1 MRPFLYRC
9 FIALI
14 LLCWAKSFRV
24 PAFSKLSRGRIG
36 KNIVL
41 QKRVFLQA
49 STTSTEGQ
57 ESVPT
62 DQIPIAD
69 QALQNSSVSLD
80 SNETLAARNVTAENL
95 KAAKIKKLEN
105 KLEKDLK
112 ALEDELVRCRKALYK
127 VNEEILVSG
136 SRGYYLV
143 QAEVNEFLV
152 RLLFTSKTFFFINL
166 FFFLYIQ
173 KNKKKKEK
181 DFTEKYQTKFV
192 EKMLPILDRMRA
204 LQLGLPPTTRIQR
217 KLHEDYETILFGI
230 EYFIKKI
237 GFKIIDPGKR

>member
-62 DQIPIAD
+62 DQIPIAH

-152 RLLFTSKTFFFINL
+152 RLLFTSKTFFSSIFFSFFIFRKIKRRKRKILLKSIRRNL
-166 FFFLYIQ
+166 LRKCFQFL
-173 KNKKKKEK
+173 
-181 DFTEKYQTKFV
+181 
-192 EKMLPILDRMRA
+192 
-204 LQLGLPPTTRIQR
+204 
-217 KLHEDYETILFGI
+217 I
-230 EYFIKKI
+230 E
-237 GFKIIDPGKR
+237 

>member
-1 MRPFLYRC
+1 MRSFLYRC

-24 PAFSKLSRGRIG
+24 PAFSKLSRCRIG
-36 KNIVL
+36 KNVVL
-41 QKRVFLQA
+41 QKRVFLLA
-49 STTSTEGQ
+49 CTTNTEGQ
-57 ESVPT
+57 EAVPI

-95 KAAKIKKLEN
+95 KAAKIKELEN
-105 KLEKDLK
+105 KLEKNLR
-112 ALEDELVRCRKALYK
+112 ALEDELVRCRKALYN

-152 RLLFTSKTFFFINL
+152 RMLFTWKTLCFHNTFFFFFVFRKIKRRKRKILLKNIRQNL
-166 FFFLYIQ
+166 LRKCCQFL
-173 KNKKKKEK
+173 
-181 DFTEKYQTKFV
+181 
-192 EKMLPILDRMRA
+192 
-204 LQLGLPPTTRIQR
+204 
-217 KLHEDYETILFGI
+217 I
-230 EYFIKKI
+230 E
-237 GFKIIDPGKR
+237 